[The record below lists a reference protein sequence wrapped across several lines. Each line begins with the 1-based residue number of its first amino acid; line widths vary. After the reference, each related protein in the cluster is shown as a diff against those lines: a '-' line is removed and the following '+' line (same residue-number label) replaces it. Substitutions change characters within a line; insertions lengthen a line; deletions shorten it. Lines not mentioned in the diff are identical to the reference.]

1 MMGRSHTL
9 IGLATVT
16 ALAAANFWPLSPAV
30 LAATAI
36 GSLAPNIDHPQS
48 TFGQPLFFVSYPMN
62 ATIGHRTGT
71 HSFLALA
78 FCTLGVLIAEAAGY
92 ANVGYGFL
100 VGYVAHIG
108 ADLLTIE
115 GCALLYPWDRA
126 RYAFW
131 PAVQTGSLGEAVIL
145 LPILGLI
152 LGIAYWLNPPF
163 FDAARQLRL
172 HVPFLFH
179 VPVT

>member
-1 MMGRSHTL
+1 MRRLTATCRER
-9 IGLATVT
+9 IGV
-16 ALAAANFWPLSPAV
+16 AV
-30 LAATAI
+30 
-36 GSLAPNIDHPQS
+36 S
-48 TFGQPLFFVSYPMN
+48 
-62 ATIGHRTGT
+62 R
-71 HSFLALA
+71 A
-78 FCTLGVLIAEAAGY
+78 FRWARVWRW
-92 ANVGYGFL
+92 L

-108 ADLLTIE
+108 ADLLTIK

-152 LGIAYWLNPPF
+152 LGIAYWLNPSF
-163 FDAARQLRL
+163 FDAARQLRKLRL